1 MCQYQG
7 YGSKCGKVLGSGTN
21 QNDIEEILRV
31 HNELRAKL
39 ANGQERR
46 GRPGPQ
52 PSAADMEQMKWDE
65 ELASVAQRHA
75 DQCTFAHDCSKC
87 RQVCKNIQ
95 YPYATKLVLKS
106 GHF

>member
-1 MCQYQG
+1 
-7 YGSKCGKVLGSGTN
+7 LGSGTN

-52 PSAADMEQMKWDE
+52 PSAADMEQMVSQHEKPLKLFTLRCDMFHGPSHHE
-65 ELASVAQRHA
+65 TSYCVLYSYNRH
-75 DQCTFAHDCSKC
+75 FE
-87 RQVCKNIQ
+87 
-95 YPYATKLVLKS
+95 VLEA
-106 GHF
+106 